1 MRFALERKMRGGVTS
16 PRLRRTSS
24 SMNETSQPYLLRA
37 FPPKGYIIARRVS
50 DMKFLVARFKQLM
63 SLQVSTH
70 PKDTLLQLTKIE
82 MAPSS
87 KLYIQCPELGRSRRP
102 QPARWRRT
110 PLTTVMSAPMLA

>member
-1 MRFALERKMRGGVTS
+1 MATATASPGAGSSELQQNFARNHVSKS
-16 PRLRRTSS
+16 I
-24 SMNETSQPYLLRA
+24 
-37 FPPKGYIIARRVS
+37 PPKGYIIARRVS

-87 KLYIQCPELGRSRRP
+87 KLYIQAA
-102 QPARWRRT
+102 ARAGLNLRDGGER
-110 PLTTVMSAPMLA
+110 L